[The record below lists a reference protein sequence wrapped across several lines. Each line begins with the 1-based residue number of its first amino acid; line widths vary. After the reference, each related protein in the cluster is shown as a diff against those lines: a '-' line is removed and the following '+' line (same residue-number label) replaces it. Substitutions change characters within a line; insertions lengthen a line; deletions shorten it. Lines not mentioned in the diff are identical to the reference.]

1 MTSRCY
7 SIDDVIVGPPYSYYK
22 NAVSNELCKQCTF
35 TMTLYGLRKVGEKE
49 YECESRESGD
59 SGGNAIRP
67 SFYTGNTA
75 AELA

>member
-1 MTSRCY
+1 
-7 SIDDVIVGPPYSYYK
+7 
-22 NAVSNELCKQCTF
+22 
-35 TMTLYGLRKVGEKE
+35 MTLYGLRKVGEKE

>member
-7 SIDDVIVGPPYSYYK
+7 SIDDVIVGPIHNYK
-22 NAVSNELCKQCTF
+22 NAVSDELCKQCF
-35 TMTLYGLRKVGEKE
+35 TMTLYGLRKVVGEKE

-75 AELA
+75 VELA